1 MPDSGIADG
10 TVYDSA
16 FHDPYV
22 RQQVV
27 AQVTSGTRPTGVEGR
42 LIAETDTNLFQVYD
56 GAAWVPF
63 GGWGAWATYTPTLTN
78 ATGATVSGAYMRVG
92 KTGHFRINV
101 TAGTATAAGTFTAT
115 LPPGWTAGS
124 AATTGLNVLHNNGA
138 GTFITVSGRVA
149 ASATTCTIYASTA
162 GANFTLGQNI
172 ITAISGTIELA

>member
-10 TVYDSA
+10 TVYTSA

-27 AQVTSGTRPTGVEGR
+27 TQCTSGTRPTGVEGR
-42 LIAETDTNLFQVYD
+42 MIAETDTNLFQVYD

-78 ATGATVSGAYMRVG
+78 ATGATVSGAYMQVG

-124 AATTGLNVLHNNGA
+124 AATTGLTVLHNNGG

-172 ITAISGTIELA
+172 ITAISGTIQLA